1 MPIIVINYETVR
13 VHRSRLEAFEQ
24 TCSVDQITSRCAG
37 PPSACRESIL
47 GILGTMLRTN
57 CACKD
62 TSPSKFYDCMGW
74 QRVFWF
80 NSCVGKF
87 YSCGFQ
93 GGDLPSDSDPRESRP
108 TLFAAPR
115 RSDTVPMYRFFLH
128 LAPTWTPIR
137 FFFLILPNSA
147 PVTRL

>member
-1 MPIIVINYETVR
+1 MSR
-13 VHRSRLEAFEQ
+13 RSRLEAFEQ
-24 TCSVDQITSRCAG
+24 TCSVDQRTSRCAG

-80 NSCVGKF
+80 NSCVGE
-87 YSCGFQ
+87 YN
-93 GGDLPSDSDPRESRP
+93 
-108 TLFAAPR
+108 A
-115 RSDTVPMYRFFLH
+115 
-128 LAPTWTPIR
+128 
-137 FFFLILPNSA
+137 
-147 PVTRL
+147 TRLGLRVRYVEIVCRLQRIPCNLTTKPFVLRNPFVNFSKTSVIGGFKLFCFDPESSG